1 MADDLLPFDKRR
13 EPEFPETHERKYLTP
28 KQKVALLTNQG
39 GRCAICREKCRA
51 FEYDHVV
58 ELWASGTNDFS
69 NWQALCRNCHTTKS
83 GVEAK
88 HRAKMNRL
96 RGKAGQVKRRKE
108 RGSSLIKGRNTFDQ
122 PPLPNIKARISKS
135 PGSITSGGFKSK
147 LQSRGFDRTKSK
159 KFDGS
164 IRERTVKT

>member
-108 RGSSLIKGRNTFDQ
+108 RGSSLIKGRNTFDR
-122 PPLPNIKARISKS
+122 PSPLFKLVRSESPSKWGRAGA
-135 PGSITSGGFKSK
+135 PKKSWPK
-147 LQSRGFDRTKSK
+147 GRGFSRSA
-159 KFDGS
+159 
-164 IRERTVKT
+164 RVKPAR

>member
-1 MADDLLPFDKRR
+1 MPDDLLPYDKHR
-13 EPEFPETHERKYLTP
+13 EPEYPETHERKYLSA
-28 KQKVALLTNQG
+28 KQKLRLVQNQA
-39 GRCAICREKCRA
+39 GRCAICGEKPRV

-58 ELWASGTNDFS
+58 ELWASGTNDFD

-108 RGSSLIKGRNTFDQ
+108 RGSLLKSRNDFAQRKLLSPKDDRVT
-122 PPLPNIKARISKS
+122 KA
-135 PGSITSGGFKSK
+135 PGSWSK
-147 LQSRGFDRTKSK
+147 PEGVSALSK
-159 KFDGS
+159 KHPGY
-164 IRERTVKT
+164 RKQQWPKRAK